1 MKTEK
6 AQEIDFEKLNGLVPA
21 VIQDSKTRQVLM
33 LGFMNDQALKMTR
46 ETGCVV
52 FFSRSRNRIWLK
64 GESSGHKLNV
74 VSISTDCD
82 RDTLLILVEP
92 IGPGV
97 CHEGYESC
105 FFNTWQDDQ
114 WQINSEKVFSPET
127 VYGAKS

>member
-1 MKTEK
+1 MTIEK
-6 AQEIDFEKLNGLVPA
+6 LQEIDFEKLDGLVPA

-33 LGFMNDQALKMTR
+33 LGFMNNQALAMTR
-46 ETGCVV
+46 ETGSVV

-105 FFNTWQDDQ
+105 FFRTWQDDQ

-127 VYGAKS
+127 VYGAKL